1 MTNGNYNSSYLFY
14 TRSVSVIQTGY
25 SIAMQRHQGD
35 NTTDQEKFIGYIG
48 AHYND
53 IKDKLQMLCRKNGQ
67 PFSEDSYHDV
77 ILKCHK
83 AIKKKGK
90 LKDSSAYGMESYL
103 IRSYMN
109 HEIDLKRVANV
120 AKRDLNY
127 NSDNITELHEKW
139 YNDNHSDAR
148 EKIKSDMYKDFS
160 CLFIMSKVED
170 NFDQEHF
177 YLFRIK
183 ELVPGMT
190 YKKLSERTNLKGV
203 RQKVVEVKKWLQ
215 QNVTKED
222 INNAFQ
228 KMYGDLC

>member
-1 MTNGNYNSSYLFY
+1 MTNGNNNSSYLFY

-25 SIAMQRHQGD
+25 SIAMPRHQGD
-35 NTTDQEKFIGYIG
+35 NITDQEKFINYVG
-48 AHYND
+48 AHYNG

-83 AIKKKGK
+83 AIAKKGK
-90 LKDSSAYGMESYL
+90 LQDSSAYGIESYL

-139 YNDNHSDAR
+139 YNDTHSDAR

-170 NFDQEHF
+170 NFDSEHF

-222 INNAFQ
+222 INNAFM

>member
-1 MTNGNYNSSYLFY
+1 MTNGDYNSNYLFFSY
-14 TRSVSVIQTGY
+14 NISLVQARSGITMS
-25 SIAMQRHQGD
+25 RHQAD
-35 NTTDQEKFIGYIG
+35 NTTDQEKFISYIG
-48 AHYND
+48 AHYD
-53 IKDKLQMLCRKNGQ
+53 SIKGKLKMLCRKNGQ

-90 LKDSSAYGMESYL
+90 LKDSSPTGMEGYL
-103 IRSYMN
+103 IRAYMN
-109 HEIDLKRVANV
+109 HEVDIKRVANV

-139 YNDNHSDAR
+139 YNDNHSDAK
-148 EKIKSDMYKDFS
+148 EKIKQDMYKDFS
-160 CLFIMSKVED
+160 CLYLLSKVED

-177 YLFRIK
+177 YLFRVK

-190 YKKLSERTNLKGV
+190 YKKLSESTNLKGV

-215 QNVTKED
+215 ENVTKED
-222 INNAFQ
+222 ITNAFY

>member
-1 MTNGNYNSSYLFY
+1 MTNGAYNSNNLFY
-14 TRSVSVIQTGY
+14 AYHVSLVQTRSRITMS
-25 SIAMQRHQGD
+25 RHQGD
-35 NTTDQEKFIGYIG
+35 NSTDQEKFITYIG

-67 PFSEDSYHDV
+67 QFSEDSYHDV

-90 LKDSSAYGMESYL
+90 LKDSSAYGIESYL

-177 YLFRIK
+177 YLFK
-183 ELVPGMT
+183 LKTLANLT
-190 YKKLSERTNLKGV
+190 YKQLQDKTKIKAS
-203 RQKVVEVKKWLQ
+203 RQKVINVKNWLKD
-215 QNVTKED
+215 NVTKDD
-222 INNAFQ
+222 IKSAFNA
-228 KMYGDLC
+228 MYGNLM

>member
-1 MTNGNYNSSYLFY
+1 MTNGTYNSNNLFY
-14 TRSVSVIQTGY
+14 AYHVSLVQTRSRITMS
-25 SIAMQRHQGD
+25 RHQGD
-35 NTTDQEKFIGYIG
+35 NSTDQEKFISYVG
-48 AHYND
+48 AHYD
-53 IKDKLQMLCRKNGQ
+53 SIKGKLKMLCRKNGQ

-90 LKDSSAYGMESYL
+90 LKDSSPTGMEGYL
-103 IRSYMN
+103 IRAYFN
-109 HEIDLKRVANV
+109 YEIDLKKVANV

-127 NSDNITELHEKW
+127 NSDNINDAYETW
-139 YNDNHSDAR
+139 YNSNHSDAK

-160 CLFIMSKVED
+160 CLYLLSKVED

-177 YLFRIK
+177 YLFRVK

-190 YKKLSERTNLKGV
+190 YKKLSESTNLKGV

-215 QNVTKED
+215 ENVTKED
-222 INNAFQ
+222 ITNAFY

>member
-1 MTNGNYNSSYLFY
+1 MTNGNNNSSYLFY
-14 TRSVSVIQTGY
+14 TRSVSVIQRGY
-25 SIAMQRHQGD
+25 SIAMPNHQGD
-35 NTTDQEKFIGYIG
+35 NTTDQEKFITYIG
-48 AHYND
+48 GHYND

-90 LKDSSAYGMESYL
+90 LNDSSPYGIESYL
-103 IRSYMN
+103 IVSYMN
-109 HEIDLKRVANV
+109 YEKDLKRVANV

-127 NSDNITELHEKW
+127 NSDNINELHEKW
-139 YNDNHSDAR
+139 YNSNHSDAR
-148 EKIKSDMYKDFS
+148 EKIKTDMYKDFS
-160 CLFIMSKVED
+160 CLYLLSKVED

-177 YLFRIK
+177 YLFRVK

-190 YKKLSERTNLKGV
+190 YKKLSESTNLKGV

-222 INNAFQ
+222 INNAFM